1 MEGKNMINCLLTY
14 IVKRDANI
22 VIGNIYIVKGN
33 TVKHRYLKLDSNV

>member
-22 VIGNIYIVKGN
+22 VRGN